1 MSHLLLHN
9 FVTEFLLYYKSHHD
23 KIEKNYENEILSVLG
38 AYRLFYRSNRES
50 IQNNQDCQ
58 TLQFLRQQILHALA
72 FKKISLLRKIEFQ
85 KSEIKHNIGPRFQ
98 KPTRWCFFVGFRSVL
113 I

>member
-38 AYRLFYRSNRES
+38 AYRLFYKSNRES
-50 IQNNQDCQ
+50 IQYNQDCQ

-72 FKKISLLRKIEFQ
+72 FKKISLLRKLSSRKV
-85 KSEIKHNIGPRFQ
+85 KSNTTLDQGFKNLPAGVFLLVFGRF
-98 KPTRWCFFVGFRSVL
+98 
-113 I
+113 